1 MAIRLLGVLKF
12 LYILPW
18 VVDLVCSSS
27 ARMRL
32 SCSILAMMRSIS
44 DAGAGVVDHVV
55 PVLAPLARN
64 VADSS
69 SCNSSQRTVSNAAY
83 ERNEDSISIYYYLP
97 PFLLIDDVC
106 IPVLDRRFFIVQVMK
121 RFKLVSYKY

>member
-1 MAIRLLGVLKF
+1 MAVKF
-12 LYILPW
+12 RRILNFKYNLPW

-55 PVLAPLARN
+55 PVLVPLARN

-69 SCNSSQRTVSNAAY
+69 SCSSSQRTVSNAA
-83 ERNEDSISIYYYLP
+83 
-97 PFLLIDDVC
+97 
-106 IPVLDRRFFIVQVMK
+106 
-121 RFKLVSYKY
+121 